1 MWRAEEDKFSVPYAG
16 LAGAFQPKLGHQ
28 SGLKM
33 HKKNS
38 SVLVLKPKLL
48 NF

>member
-33 HKKNS
+33 QKKK
-38 SVLVLKPKLL
+38 LKCFGLEAKVT
-48 NF
+48 